1 MQENLTFLSA
11 FLFILAPI
19 LAAVKFAL
27 FEKFTRALGY
37 VCVEMGGWGKQVKER
52 SVPVAYFLKTTWQR
66 VQLIMKTEKLRFRD
80 TEVMIYWESSK
91 HEVVKRVAFE
101 LRNPEECYFLLKVFG
116 IWLYNLVS
124 ILPRKKAKNK
134 IGKERKKDLEE

>member
-1 MQENLTFLSA
+1 M
-11 FLFILAPI
+11 
-19 LAAVKFAL
+19 
-27 FEKFTRALGY
+27 
-37 VCVEMGGWGKQVKER
+37 
-52 SVPVAYFLKTTWQR
+52 
-66 VQLIMKTEKLRFRD
+66 MKTEKLRFRD

-124 ILPRKKAKNK
+124 ILPRKKGKNK